1 MAEASPMTSTRSLPL
16 PRTGFVRSMA
26 RGFLGRCPHC
36 GEGRVFHRFLKVAPE
51 CTACGLE
58 LHHHRADDLP
68 PYAVIFIVGHIVG
81 YVILETELNYDVP
94 LWFQL
99 TFWPLATLGS
109 ALALLQPVKGAVVG
123 LQYALGMNGF
133 AKLPGTGGAVPP
145 RPEDDQRG
153 PSDRRAPEGTPG
165 LGRA

>member
-1 MAEASPMTSTRSLPL
+1 MTAFAATLPTERAGL
-16 PRTGFVRSMA
+16 LRSMV
-26 RGFLGRCPHC
+26 RGFRGRCPHC
-36 GEGRVFHRFLKVAPE
+36 GEGRVFGRFLKVAPE
-51 CTACGLE
+51 CTRCGLE

-68 PYAVIFIVGHIVG
+68 PYAVIFIVGHVVG
-81 YVILETELNYDVP
+81 YVILEMELNYDVP

-99 TFWPLATLGS
+99 TFWPLVTLGS

-133 AKLPGTGGAVPP
+133 ATLPSAGAAAPM
-145 RPEDDQRG
+145 RPEDIQRG
-153 PSDRRAPEGTPG
+153 PIDGRSSDGAPG